1 MRISDWSS
9 DVCSSDLDAANPLSA
24 PEILLAVDGSGSELS
39 IEDGAAIIATGDTTG
54 GETGDFRIDGSG
66 AGMTGEG
73 ALVRV
78 ANGDERLRSR
88 TNKDSVAG
96 VPPLNLGAST
106 KHGKTAV
113 RGK

>member
-9 DVCSSDLDAANPLSA
+9 DLCSSDLITVANDAANPLSA

-73 ALVRV
+73 ALVRA
-78 ANGDERLRSR
+78 ANGDERDR
-88 TNKDSVAG
+88 K
-96 VPPLNLGAST
+96 ST
-106 KHGKTAV
+106 RLESSH
-113 RGK
+113 

>member
-1 MRISDWSS
+1 MGD
-9 DVCSSDLDAANPLSA
+9 CAAS
-24 PEILLAVDGSGSELS
+24 
-39 IEDGAAIIATGDTTG
+39 IATGDTTG

-78 ANGDERLRSR
+78 ANGDERLLSR

-96 VPPLNLGAST
+96 IPSLTLGAATIRGRSMLLASSGSLDLDLAAEIDGDRKST
-106 KHGKTAV
+106 RLNSSH
-113 RGK
+113 